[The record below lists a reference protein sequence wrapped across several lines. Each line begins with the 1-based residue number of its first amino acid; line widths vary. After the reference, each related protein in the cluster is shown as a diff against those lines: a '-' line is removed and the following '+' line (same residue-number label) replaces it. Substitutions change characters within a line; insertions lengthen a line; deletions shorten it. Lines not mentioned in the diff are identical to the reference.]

1 MSTKKLNTDL
11 INNEIKE
18 FEKSTKNQQLEKI
31 QQMKSELK
39 ESMKD
44 REDQEDPD
52 NILYKNI
59 DRANRFLDI
68 LEDRIT
74 ENNEPVN
81 DEDDGKEKEKK
92 YKKRKESTSRLF
104 EVSAQLIN
112 SITTATQSIAG
123 SYKDELDYSYKL
135 ELLELKNKE
144 LMIKHALKGDGS
156 GNVTN
161 NNLIVSSREEILDL
175 INNNSSNSEE
185 QLD

>member
-1 MSTKKLNTDL
+1 MSTTKLNTDL

-52 NILYKNI
+52 DILYKNI
-59 DRANRFLDI
+59 ERANRFLDI

-74 ENNEPVN
+74 ENDAPVN
-81 DEDDGKEKEKK
+81 DDDDGNEKQKK
-92 YKKRKESTSRLF
+92 HKKRKESTSRLF

-112 SITTATQSIAG
+112 AITTATQSIAG
-123 SYKDELDYSYKL
+123 SYKDELDYQYKL
-135 ELLELKNKE
+135 ELLEIKNKE
-144 LMIKHALKGDGS
+144 LMIKHALKGGEGGS
-156 GNVTN
+156 NVTN
-161 NNLIVSSREEILDL
+161 NNLIVSSREEILDM
-175 INNNSSNSEE
+175 IHNDENNSSE
-185 QLD
+185 